1 MTSQDDQKGKRKNC
15 GLNLFIVLIRL
26 SCSSPTPHAV
36 RIYNASDPSEP
47 HSARPPLEAPEGVAE
62 YAAEGGLVRAFFR
75 LWRKKVGEVR
85 RESEKKNLT
94 TFRRTR

>member
-36 RIYNASDPSEP
+36 RIYNASDPRGGAEP
-47 HSARPPLEAPEGVAE
+47 HSARPPLEAPEGVAA
-62 YAAEGGLVRAFFR
+62 YAAEGGLVRASFFASGEKSR
-75 LWRKKVGEVR
+75 GGMPRIRKKI
-85 RESEKKNLT
+85 
-94 TFRRTR
+94 